1 VDGLRDDRW
10 VIPEAVAALIAR
22 QAEVIAEQA
31 ATIAVLRARVEE
43 LERQVGLNS
52 RNSSKPPSSDG
63 LAKPP
68 TRSQRRALGRK
79 PGKQPGAPGSALRLS
94 DSPDVVREYRPSV
107 CGGCSAGLDT
117 AAVVSVVRRQVVEL
131 PEAPRA
137 VVTEHR
143 LLSCECGCG
152 TVTAAAA
159 PDGVAAPVQ
168 YGPRLAAVA
177 VYLLVAQ
184 QIPVARTAEV
194 LAEVLGVAPSTGW
207 LAGLLGKAAGRL
219 GGFTAQVRAL
229 LTSAAVVHFDETGV
243 RVGGRLR
250 WLHVACTPLGTLY
263 HLDDR
268 RGGTAVD
275 AHGVLAA
282 LNAPQVAVHD
292 GWTTY
297 FTAAYA
303 HVEHALCNAHH
314 LRELDGWAERDPDR
328 YAFAATLAALLR
340 EGHHTVQA
348 ARAAGADHLPPGVL
362 GRLLTRWHTA
372 IAAGYAANP
381 PPTRGARGNLIA
393 LIDRMDSYLPEIWR
407 FARDFTVPFDNN
419 QAERDIRMIKTQ
431 QKITGGW
438 RTVTGAHH
446 WLTVRSYIS
455 TARKHGHNAYTALRD
470 LFTGNPWLPALPE

>member
-1 VDGLRDDRW
+1 M
-10 VIPEAVAALIAR
+10 IPETVAALIAA

-31 ATIAVLRARVEE
+31 ATIAGLRARVEE

-68 TRSQRRALGRK
+68 TRSQRRALGRR
-79 PGKQPGAPGSALRLS
+79 PGKQPGAPGSALRLV
-94 DSPDVVREYRPSV
+94 DTPDVAVEHRPSV
-107 CGGCSAGLDT
+107 CAGCAAGLD
-117 AAVVSVVRRQVVEL
+117 AAVVVSVARRQVVEL
-131 PEAPRA
+131 PEVIRP

-143 LLSCECGCG
+143 LLSCRCGCG
-152 TVTAAAA
+152 VVTAAAA

-168 YGPRLAAVA
+168 YGPRLAAAA
-177 VYLLVAQ
+177 VYLLVGQ
-184 QIPVARTAEV
+184 QIPVARVAEV
-194 LAEVLGVAPSTGW
+194 LAEVLGVTASTGW
-207 LAGLLGKAAGRL
+207 LAGLPTKAAGRL
-219 GGFTAQVRAL
+219 GGFTAQVRML
-229 LTSAAVVHFDETGV
+229 LTRAAVVHFDETGV

-250 WLHVACTPLGTLY
+250 WLHVACTPFGTLY

-282 LNAPQVAVHD
+282 LKAPQVAVHD

-314 LRELDGWAERDPDR
+314 LRELDGWAESDPTR
-328 YAFAATLAALLR
+328 HAFAATLAALLR
-340 EGHHTVQA
+340 EGHRTVEA
-348 ARAAGADHLPPGVL
+348 ARAGGADHLPPGVL
-362 GRLLTRWHTA
+362 GGLLARWNTA
-372 IAAGYAANP
+372 IADGYAANP
-381 PPTRGARGNLIA
+381 PPNRGARGNLVA
-393 LIDRMDSYLPEIWR
+393 LIDRMDNYIPEIWR

-438 RTVTGAHH
+438 RTVSGATD

-455 TARKHGHNAYTALRD
+455 TARKHGRNAYTALRD
-470 LFTGNPWLPALPE
+470 LFTANPWLPALPE

>member
-1 VDGLRDDRW
+1 M
-10 VIPEAVAALIAR
+10 IPETVAALLAA

-31 ATIAVLRARVEE
+31 ATIEVLRARVEQ

-68 TRSQRRALGRK
+68 TRSQRRALGHR
-79 PGKQPGAPGSALRLS
+79 PGKQPGQPGSALRQV
-94 DSPDVVREYRPSV
+94 DRPDVTLEYRPVV
-107 CGGCSAGLDT
+107 CGGCAAGLDT

-131 PEAPRA
+131 PDVIRP

-143 LLSCECGCG
+143 LLSCVCACG
-152 TVTAAAA
+152 TVSAAAA
-159 PDGVAAPVQ
+159 PAGVAAPVQ
-168 YGPRLAAVA
+168 YGPRLAATA
-177 VYLLVAQ
+177 VYLLVGQ

-194 LAEVLGVAPSTGW
+194 LAEVLGVAVSTGW
-207 LAGLLGKAAGRL
+207 LAGLLAKAAGRL
-219 GGFTAQVRAL
+219 GGFIGWLRGL
-229 LTSAAVVHFDETGV
+229 LTGAAVVHFDETGV
-243 RVGGRLR
+243 RVQGRLR
-250 WLHVACTPLGTLY
+250 WLHVACTAFGTLY

-268 RGGTAVD
+268 RGGTAID
-275 AHGVLAA
+275 AHGVLGA
-282 LNAPQVAVHD
+282 LRRPQVAVHD

-303 HVEHALCNAHH
+303 QVEHALCNAHH

-328 YAFAATLAALLR
+328 YAFAATLAGLLR
-340 EGHHTVQA
+340 EGHRMVEAT
-348 ARAAGADHLPPGVL
+348 RAAGADHLPPGIL
-362 GRLLTRWHTA
+362 GDLINRWNTA
-372 IAAGYAANP
+372 TSAGYAANP
-381 PPTRGARGNLIA
+381 PPTKGARGNLVA
-393 LIDRMDSYLPEIWR
+393 LIDRMDSYIPEIWR

-438 RTVTGAHH
+438 RTTTGAHH

-455 TARKHGHNAYTALRD
+455 TARKHGHNAYTALCD
-470 LFTGNPWLPALPE
+470 LFNGSPWTPALPE